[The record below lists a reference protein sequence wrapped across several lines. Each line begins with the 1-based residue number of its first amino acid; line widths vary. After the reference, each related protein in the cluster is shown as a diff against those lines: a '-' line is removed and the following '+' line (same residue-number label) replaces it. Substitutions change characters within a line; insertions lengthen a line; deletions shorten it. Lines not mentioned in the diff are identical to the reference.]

1 MLSVIWSRSTCVL
14 FQYFGITNAVHQ
26 CVGELTTCQLM
37 MIEKVWRRVLLMA
50 YLGPPADTRSLT
62 SSQVLCLQFH

>member
-26 CVGELTTCQLM
+26 CECVGELTTCHLM
-37 MIEKVWRRVLLMA
+37 MIEKV
-50 YLGPPADTRSLT
+50 
-62 SSQVLCLQFH
+62 